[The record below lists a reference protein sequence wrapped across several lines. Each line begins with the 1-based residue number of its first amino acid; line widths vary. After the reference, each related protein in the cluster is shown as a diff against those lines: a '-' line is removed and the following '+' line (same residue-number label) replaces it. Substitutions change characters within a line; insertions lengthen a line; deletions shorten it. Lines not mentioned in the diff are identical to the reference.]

1 MIQSVKQLVLAGLVV
16 AGAVIVFGCEGQ
28 PGRPPFEASA
38 LVGNWIEVAD
48 QASINPRMRGA
59 GAGKTEYRY
68 LVLNADNTF
77 EFSVRDKSGKPAK
90 GDNKIE
96 GSWQIKKSEL
106 VFTVTNSTFPK
117 ADERNDWAPETSLGI
132 EKKQVQGRGITE
144 VLTVVDL
151 TGMPTTFVRT
161 E

>member
-1 MIQSVKQLVLAGLVV
+1 MTRFAKRPLLVGLLAAVV
-16 AGAVIVFGCEGQ
+16 VIASGCERQ
-28 PGRPPFEASA
+28 AGRPPFEASA
-38 LVGNWIEVAD
+38 LVGNWIEIAD
-48 QASINPRMRGA
+48 QASVNPRMRGA

-68 LVLNADNTF
+68 LVFNADNTF
-77 EFSVRDKSGKPAK
+77 EFSVRSKSGKPAK
-90 GDNKIE
+90 GNNKIE
-96 GSWQIKKSEL
+96 GTWQITSNEL
-106 VFTVTNSTFPK
+106 IFAVTNSTFPK

-144 VLTVVDL
+144 ILTVVDL